1 MTQPNTPLHAFLDR
15 STPTPTLHVGSQF
28 ALTPTKQSLPDPMIA
43 ASPSDGGIMGSN
55 PASSDRD
62 IFSNSLVDE
71 DSLLLRGGN
80 LHDGAEAQFQPDGPE
95 TLKPVTYNGVVRGGS
110 IAVLGPQSSK
120 DLSETLA
127 HRVQMAKV
135 KAKLPD
141 QDC

>member
-1 MTQPNTPLHAFLDR
+1 
-15 STPTPTLHVGSQF
+15 
-28 ALTPTKQSLPDPMIA
+28 
-43 ASPSDGGIMGSN
+43 MGSN